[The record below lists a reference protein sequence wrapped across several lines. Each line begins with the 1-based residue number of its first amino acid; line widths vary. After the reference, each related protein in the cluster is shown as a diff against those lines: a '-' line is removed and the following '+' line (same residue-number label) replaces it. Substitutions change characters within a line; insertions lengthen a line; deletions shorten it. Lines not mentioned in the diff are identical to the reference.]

1 MSRQCRIGFLFNTRP
16 NWLYCLDNNTDL
28 PCGAHL
34 VKAALC
40 QHLNPRLKD
49 VANSVIEL
57 CSFLPGRLPGI
68 RDFVLWNA
76 TIASGWEC
84 LMSNSPNPKSRR
96 FVFIAASDTLSI
108 LIEQRLRC
116 SVLLPAVPVIQLGRM
131 QTIGKAVRLQ
141 SSARDAVNLS
151 RSILKGKILRCIVP
165 DLAIPRLRI
174 AARNAIG
181 GVVER

>member
-1 MSRQCRIGFLFNTRP
+1 
-16 NWLYCLDNNTDL
+16 
-28 PCGAHL
+28 
-34 VKAALC
+34 
-40 QHLNPRLKD
+40 
-49 VANSVIEL
+49 
-57 CSFLPGRLPGI
+57 
-68 RDFVLWNA
+68 
-76 TIASGWEC
+76 
-84 LMSNSPNPKSRR
+84 
-96 FVFIAASDTLSI
+96 
-108 LIEQRLRC
+108 
-116 SVLLPAVPVIQLGRM
+116 M